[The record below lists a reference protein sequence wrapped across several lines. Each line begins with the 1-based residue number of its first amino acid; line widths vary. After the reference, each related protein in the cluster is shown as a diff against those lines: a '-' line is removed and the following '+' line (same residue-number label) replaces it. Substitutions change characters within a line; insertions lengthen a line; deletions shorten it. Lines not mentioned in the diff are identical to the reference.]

1 MQQSPITFQNIK
13 NSIQMKN
20 VSSKLAVVVLMIAS
34 FTACKKDDAPT
45 VDTTNNGSFKVFTQ
59 GSVTTVQNLQS
70 DTIIGLSPIG
80 QPYGAGKYTF
90 FSLADG
96 ALVANS
102 DSATTKW
109 DIGFR
114 GTTIIT
120 NSGTSGPG
128 AGGAFVQ
135 IGVFAD
141 IAAVSNDST
150 FKTDAAPN
158 YAITTGS
165 NKGWYVYDGPNNLVT
180 PIPGRVLMI
189 RTATGKY
196 AKLEISNYYKGGVT
210 PAVTASDNIKLTEQR
225 YFTFRY
231 TYQANGSK
239 SF

>member
-1 MQQSPITFQNIK
+1 
-13 NSIQMKN
+13 MKN
-20 VSSKLAVVVLMIAS
+20 VSNKLVAVVLAIAS
-34 FTACKKDDAPT
+34 FTACTKDEAPAI
-45 VDTTNNGSFKVFTQ
+45 DTTNNGTFKVFTQ
-59 GSVTTVQNLQS
+59 GSVTTVQNLQA

-102 DSATTKW
+102 DSATSKW

-120 NSGTSGPG
+120 NGGNSGPG

-135 IGVFAD
+135 VGLFSD
-141 IAAVSNDST
+141 ITAVSNDST
-150 FKTDAAPN
+150 FRTDAAPSS

-165 NKGWYVYDGPNNLVT
+165 NRGWYVYDGPNNLIT

-196 AKLEISNYYKGGVT
+196 AKLEINNYYKGGVT
-210 PAVTASDNIKLTEQR
+210 PATTASDNIKLTEQR

-231 TYQANGSK
+231 TYQPNGTK
-239 SF
+239 NF